1 MNYCGIYYAF
11 AGNPGNILPKAKELF
26 KNVFMKAQ
34 ISDNE
39 AHLTSIRCN
48 FTTTIKTDIS

>member
-39 AHLTSIRCN
+39 AHLTLIRRN